1 MDFPMRIWAVHVR
14 HVMAISGSSMWRTA
28 KIYAAEK
35 EIQDLKHSKSRS
47 LDPAAQ
53 AEQEKQLKKAE
64 RKKKSLQ
71 KNLRINVPLLIGS
84 LVAVTCGLAVARTLT
99 AGSPW
104 WIVAVPQDLPEV
116 VGDYTTIL
124 APLLAIS
131 VAIERLL
138 ETGFNW
144 FEQSARAV
152 ADVLVAPKETLD
164 WIGREY
170 QEAYKATEEA
180 ADTVSMDMTPD
191 NLQLL
196 ALTEE
201 RLSQAEERLQGW
213 LNAPEYLAWKRALS
227 IWFSL
232 LAGLVIAVMG
242 DLGMLR
248 MIAIP
253 APRLVD
259 MIVTGLVIGS
269 GSGPMH
275 DLMGILQGG
284 KSALGSLSDLAKG
297 TGVKQALEE
306 VRKET
311 AKAQQEHA

>member
-1 MDFPMRIWAVHVR
+1 
-14 HVMAISGSSMWRTA
+14 MAISGSSMGRTA

-35 EIQDLKHSKSRS
+35 QIQDLQYSKSRS
-47 LDPAAQ
+47 LDPGVQ
-53 AEQEKQLKKAE
+53 AEQEKQLQQAK

-71 KNLRINVPLLIGS
+71 NNLRINVQLLIGS
-84 LVAVTCGLAVARTLT
+84 LVAVTCGLAVARALL

-104 WIVAVPQDLPEV
+104 WILAVPTDLPEV
-116 VGDYTTIL
+116 VGDYTTVL

-144 FEQSARAV
+144 FEQSSRAV

-180 ADTVSMDMTPD
+180 ANTVGQDMTPD
-191 NLQLL
+191 TMQLL
-196 ALTEE
+196 ELTED
-201 RLSQAEERLQGW
+201 RLAKAEERLRGW
-213 LNAPEYLAWKRALS
+213 TGASEYLAWKRALS

-232 LAGLVIAVMG
+232 LAGLVIAVLG

-259 MIVTGLVIGS
+259 MVITGLVIGS

-297 TGVKQALEE
+297 TAVKQAIEE

-311 AKAQQEHA
+311 AKAQENA

>member
-1 MDFPMRIWAVHVR
+1 
-14 HVMAISGSSMWRTA
+14 MAISGSSMVRTA

-35 EIQDLKHSKSRS
+35 QIQDLEYSKSRS
-47 LDPAAQ
+47 LDPGVQAAEQ
-53 AEQEKQLKKAE
+53 KEMKNAKQEKQ
-64 RKKKSLQ
+64 SLLS
-71 KNLRINVPLLIGS
+71 NLHINVQMLIGS
-84 LVAVTCGLAVARTLT
+84 LLAVTAGLAVARTL
-99 AGSPW
+99 AMGSPW
-104 WIVAVPQDLPEV
+104 WIFQVPTNLPET

-144 FEQSARAV
+144 FEQSSRAV

-164 WIGREY
+164 WIGREF
-170 QEAYKATEEA
+170 QEAYKAADAA
-180 ADTVSMDMTPD
+180 ADTLGADMTPD

-196 ALTEE
+196 QMTED
-201 RLSQAEERLQGW
+201 RLEKAEERLRGW
-213 LNAPEYLAWKRALS
+213 TGAPEYLAWKRALS

-232 LAGLVIAVMG
+232 MIGLIIAVLG
-242 DLGMLR
+242 DLGMLK
-248 MIAIP
+248 MLAIP
-253 APRLVD
+253 CPRLID
-259 MIVTGLVIGS
+259 MIITGLVIGS

-284 KSALGSLSDLAKG
+284 KGALDSLSDLAKG
-297 TGVKQALEE
+297 NAVKQAFEE

-311 AKAQQEHA
+311 AKAQETI

>member
-1 MDFPMRIWAVHVR
+1 
-14 HVMAISGSSMWRTA
+14 MAISSSSMGRTA

-35 EIQDLKHSKSRS
+35 QIQDLQYSKSRS
-47 LDPAAQ
+47 LDPGVQ
-53 AEQEKQLKKAE
+53 AEQEKQLQQAQ
-64 RKKKSLQ
+64 RKKKRLLN
-71 KNLRINVPLLIGS
+71 NLRINVQFLIGS
-84 LVAVTCGLAVARTLT
+84 LIAVTCGLAVARTLA
-99 AGSPW
+99 AGSPL
-104 WIVAVPQDLPEV
+104 WILAVPENLPEAV
-116 VGDYTTIL
+116 DNYTTVL

-144 FEQSARAV
+144 FEQSSRAV
-152 ADVLVAPKETLD
+152 ADILVAPKETLD
-164 WIGREY
+164 WIGSEY

-180 ADTVSMDMTPD
+180 ANTVGQDMTPD

-196 ALTEE
+196 SITED
-201 RLSQAEERLQGW
+201 RLAQAEERLRGW
-213 LNAPEYLAWKRALS
+213 VGAPEYLAWKRALS

-232 LAGLVIAVMG
+232 LAGLVIAVLG

-248 MIAIP
+248 LMAIP
-253 APRLVD
+253 SPRLVD
-259 MIVTGLVIGS
+259 MIITGLVIGS

-297 TGVKQALEE
+297 TAVKQAVAE

-311 AKAQQEHA
+311 AKMQENA